1 MKQIKIMDTTLRDG
15 HQSLWA
21 TRMRTA
27 EMLPIIKKL
36 DRIGYWSLETWG
48 GATFDVPLRFLDEDP
63 WERLYELRKRTE
75 NTQLQMLLRGQNIVG
90 YRNYPD
96 DLLQAFIERAAKG
109 GIDVFRIFD
118 ALNDIRNLSAAIR
131 FVKEAGKHAQGVIC
145 YTTSPV
151 HTIDLYLNSVRE
163 QVAEGIDSICIKDMA
178 GILSPNVAYE
188 LVAALKNEFSI
199 PVHLHCHASSG
210 MAVVAYVKAIEAG
223 VDIIDCAHA
232 PLAGYTSQ
240 PAVETLVAALEG
252 TEHDPRFDLSLI
264 EEISQYLAD
273 LVAEWKMTRDA
284 AIDRTVIAH
293 QIPGGM
299 TTNLSRQLQEQ
310 GATDRLSEVLE
321 EVPLVRAELGYP
333 PLVTPTSQIV
343 GAQAVFNV
351 LAGERYKVVP
361 QEVQDYVKGLYG
373 RSPGPISDEIKEK
386 IIGDAEVVS
395 IRPADLLEPVMER
408 ARQELPPELID
419 KEEDIISYAI
429 FPEIARHFFEG
440 RHNPSIKGGERE
452 EKMNETKHSPS
463 INSNATRVIRELI
476 EITIKNNITELEWEH
491 AGTKVKIRRGGSVAP
506 PAPTSGT
513 ATAETASPVAQ
524 TEAIETE
531 KTTDYEEITAPL
543 VGVFYRRPAPDQP
556 PFVEQGDIIEAGQT
570 VCIVEAMK
578 LKNEIQTEK
587 RCRIAE
593 IVVDN
598 ATTVEYGQVLF
609 RVEPIAD

>member
-1 MKQIKIMDTTLRDG
+1 MKEIKIMDTTLRDG

-27 EMLPIIKKL
+27 EMLPIINQL
-36 DRIGYWSLETWG
+36 DRVGYWSLETWG

-90 YRNYPD
+90 YRIYPD

-118 ALNDIRNLSAAIR
+118 ALNDIRNLAAAIR
-131 FVKEAGKHAQGVIC
+131 FVKETGKHAQGTIC
-145 YTTSPV
+145 YTISPV
-151 HTIDLYLNSVRE
+151 HTIDQYLKSARE

-178 GILSPNVAYE
+178 GILAPDVAYK

-210 MAVVAYVKAIEAG
+210 MAVVAYLKAIEAG

-240 PAVETLVAALEG
+240 PAVETLVALLAG
-252 TEHDPRFDLSLI
+252 TEHDPRFDLELI

-273 LVAEWKMTRDA
+273 LVTKWKMTRDA

-310 GATDRLSEVLE
+310 GAADRLAEVLE

-333 PLVTPTSQIV
+333 PLVTPTSQII

-351 LAGERYKVVP
+351 LTGERYKIVP

-373 RSPGPISDEIKEK
+373 RPPGPISDEIRAK
-386 IIGDAEVVS
+386 IIGDAEVVM
-395 IRPADLLEPVMER
+395 IRPADLLEPAMKR

-429 FPEIARHFFEG
+429 FPEIARRFFER
-440 RHNPSIKGGERE
+440 RHKPSTERGERE
-452 EKMNETKHSPS
+452 EEMNETKDSPS
-463 INSNATRVIRELI
+463 VNSNATKVIRELI
-476 EITIKNNITELEWEH
+476 ELTIKNNITELEWEH
-491 AGTKVKIRRGGSVAP
+491 ADTKVKIRRGGSALP
-506 PAPTSGT
+506 PVVVSSAT
-513 ATAETASPVAQ
+513 TAESVSPVVQ
-524 TEAIETE
+524 TETIAVERAT
-531 KTTDYEEITAPL
+531 KYEEITAPL
-543 VGVFYRRPAPDQP
+543 VGIFYRRPAPDQP
-556 PFVEQGDIIEAGQT
+556 PFVEQGDIVKTGQT

-578 LKNEIQTEK
+578 LKNEIQAKKE
-587 RCRIAE
+587 CRIME

-598 ATTVEYGQVLF
+598 ATPVEYGQVLF
-609 RVEPIAD
+609 RVEPITK